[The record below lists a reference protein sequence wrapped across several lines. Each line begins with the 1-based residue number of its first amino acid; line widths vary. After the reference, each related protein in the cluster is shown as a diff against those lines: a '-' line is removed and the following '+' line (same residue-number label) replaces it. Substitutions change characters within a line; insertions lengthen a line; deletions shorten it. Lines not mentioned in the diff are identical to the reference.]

1 MEAGSPDL
9 LREFL
14 RQEHVANRLRALRQ
28 PSVGRFLG
36 AVLFNYAFI
45 AATIGLSVTSGFWWL
60 WPIAIVLIAARQH
73 ALLVLMHEGAH
84 RSISR
89 NRALN
94 DLLSDLLCGAP
105 LLVST
110 RSYREAHLA
119 HHQHLNSEADPDWC
133 RKVDHEPDRNQWL
146 FPAEVPLWQLL
157 VKLYGHSVAYLLKSL
172 SDNQRS
178 TSEAPAPQE
187 NGLTDST
194 LAALKY
200 GLYALVGLLL
210 TLSSAWTGF
219 LIYWLAP
226 MLLVL
231 PLIMRIRSIAEHFAL
246 RHDHP
251 LRQTRTV
258 RAGWLERLV
267 LAPHHIGL
275 HIDHHLQASI
285 PFYQL
290 PKLHQLLLEC
300 PDYQANAHINDGYFL
315 RSRQAR
321 KPLRKPLMAQ
331 DLYSTPSVVL
341 QPAKV
346 SEPEQTPIIGPGST
360 VQLARGQDSDVA
372 QFKQEY
378 QQEYDQAGTTN
389 AAS

>member
-1 MEAGSPDL
+1 M
-9 LREFL
+9 
-14 RQEHVANRLRALRQ
+14 
-28 PSVGRFLG
+28 
-36 AVLFNYAFI
+36 
-45 AATIGLSVTSGFWWL
+45 
-60 WPIAIVLIAARQH
+60 
-73 ALLVLMHEGAH
+73 
-84 RSISR
+84 
-89 NRALN
+89 
-94 DLLSDLLCGAP
+94 
-105 LLVST
+105 
-110 RSYREAHLA
+110 
-119 HHQHLNSEADPDWC
+119 
-133 RKVDHEPDRNQWL
+133 

-178 TSEAPAPQE
+178 ASEAPAPQE